1 MELITILEK
10 TVSPGTVSLRLKLSS
25 RQGPTW
31 FGPGVGG
38 LAAAMLSLLEPVKVY
53 RKGGREEGS
62 GSVAGC

>member
-10 TVSPGTVSLRLKLSS
+10 TVSPGTVSSNAIALLQAR
-25 RQGPTW
+25 
-31 FGPGVGG
+31 PGVGG

-53 RKGGREEGS
+53 QKGGREEEGS